1 MAGIELKA
9 DLRQAGVTLP
19 NGTYLYTALVHSHR
33 SAGHTSR
40 NKTIAAFLGLKRVIQ
55 APLLMGR
62 NAGHISRT
70 YFAGVVLPRD
80 VLRRHT
86 LFGYLHLA
94 RNEADAHEREELL
107 IHGSKQ
113 KGYLIGSEGAKDLR
127 WCKRCADDELECF
140 GVANWKT
147 IHQLESVRICHIH
160 GDPLLVRCKGC
171 GITPGSLRFFRLPG
185 EACPGCNGS
194 EFEEDSVVV
203 RDAYQIFVQDVA
215 AAFEKQDT
223 AYRDAAWFNSVYEFI
238 RNFPTK
244 QDAER
249 DLIAFLCRMWSVSSM
264 DEIWK
269 TLQVSPPS
277 QGRLFVKAA
286 QSINVR
292 VLLHRAM
299 LAIQQCG
306 PQLRE
311 PRTYLVDDA
320 CSANSAYR
328 SPFAS
333 VVRMHAKALGL
344 GVDITHALASSSNV
358 KAAAAT
364 AGLSYS
370 QTFSAWKKVLRSMT
384 GALGEDAVRK
394 MLPKDRRVHKVQR
407 IGRRQ
412 NQLEAYKLRV
422 TAVLE
427 LNPGMSRGELWRQH
441 YKAMRFLSRM
451 DYGWLAKMVGGSNS
465 RRRPATP

>member
-1 MAGIELKA
+1 
-9 DLRQAGVTLP
+9 
-19 NGTYLYTALVHSHR
+19 
-33 SAGHTSR
+33 
-40 NKTIAAFLGLKRVIQ
+40 
-55 APLLMGR
+55 
-62 NAGHISRT
+62 
-70 YFAGVVLPRD
+70 
-80 VLRRHT
+80 
-86 LFGYLHLA
+86 
-94 RNEADAHEREELL
+94 
-107 IHGSKQ
+107 
-113 KGYLIGSEGAKDLR
+113 
-127 WCKRCADDELECF
+127 
-140 GVANWKT
+140 
-147 IHQLESVRICHIH
+147 
-160 GDPLLVRCKGC
+160 
-171 GITPGSLRFFRLPG
+171 
-185 EACPGCNGS
+185 
-194 EFEEDSVVV
+194 
-203 RDAYQIFVQDVA
+203 
-215 AAFEKQDT
+215 
-223 AYRDAAWFNSVYEFI
+223 
-238 RNFPTK
+238 
-244 QDAER
+244 
-249 DLIAFLCRMWSVSSM
+249 M

-277 QGRLFVKAA
+277 RGRLFVKAA

-299 LAIQQCG
+299 LAIQQYE

-311 PRTYLVDDA
+311 PRTYLVGDA
-320 CSANSAYR
+320 CSADSQDR

-333 VVRMHAKALGL
+333 VVKMHAKALGL

-364 AGLSYS
+364 AGLRYS

-407 IGRRQ
+407 IGRSQ
-412 NQLEAYKLRV
+412 DQLEAYKLRV